1 MKKNGWG
8 TLQMLLLS
16 GGLLL
21 ALLIAVFFISK
32 LYGSY
37 EGSKSNKEYA
47 DLEARIE
54 NAAALFIRLNSIE
67 VSSSF
72 RVDLDALQNSGLVND
87 FKDDLGN
94 SCDGYVIVIKNDIAY
109 DYEGRIKCPNY
120 TTLNY

>member
-47 DLEARIE
+47 DLFEGFVI
-54 NAAALFIRLNSIE
+54 LFIVL
-67 VSSSF
+67 
-72 RVDLDALQNSGLVND
+72 DLDALQNSGLVND